1 MRSETEICFRQVRSS
16 KKFSKNALIIMTC
29 PHPRASGSKKVLP
42 AHTNA
47 FPPNTRRRYFF
58 LKNQNSNLPPTTGGV
73 PSFDRV
79 TQKRAFVCSTHI
91 YSRKPAAPAF
101 EWGKNRSVFEK
112 KYSFRPLFMPNRSVR
127 SCVPAALMQADAF
140 GKRRGNLLNLMRND
154 IVLQY

>member
-1 MRSETEICFRQVRSS
+1 MHFLQ
-16 KKFSKNALIIMTC
+16 K
-29 PHPRASGSKKVLP
+29 P
-42 AHTNA
+42 AEDIS
-47 FPPNTRRRYFF
+47 F
-58 LKNQNSNLPPTTGGV
+58 LKIEIRIFRPPSV
-73 PSFDRV
+73 SHLLIVLRK
-79 TQKRAFVCSTHI
+79 KRAFVCSTHI